1 LSLNFCI
8 LASGSSGNCSVIW
21 TEKAVILVDCG
32 CSARYI
38 TENLAGLNIAPE
50 NLTAAVITH
59 VHTDHISTSGF
70 SFLLKNNIP
79 IYLHKDIFEDLSRKY
94 GKKAAKCI
102 NIYFNKTFKVKD
114 IVADSFNVYH
124 KDAHISRTLGFTFS
138 SIVNIRKYKI
148 GYVTD
153 TGKICSKIIKSLV
166 NSNILVIESNY
177 NRTMLNSSSRP
188 YDNKKWILS
197 DWGHLSN
204 ENAASAIAEIKKLST
219 DKESLKYVFLAHIS
233 NHHNTSEV
241 AINTTRRILIREGI
255 SDINLLISKR
265 ERRSSAIRIS

>member
-21 TEKAVILVDCG
+21 TEEAAILVDCG

-38 TENLAGLNIAPE
+38 MENLASLGIPPE
-50 NLTAAVITH
+50 NLTATVITH

-94 GKKAAKCI
+94 AKKVAKCI
-102 NIYFNKTFKVKD
+102 NISFNKTFKVKD
-114 IVADSFNVYH
+114 IVVDSFDVYH
-124 KDAHISRTLGFTFS
+124 KDAHISHTLGFTFS
-138 SIVNIRKYKI
+138 SIVNVKKYKI

-166 NSNILVIESNY
+166 NSNILVMESNY
-177 NRTMLNSSSRP
+177 NKTMLDSSFRP

-204 ENAASAIAEIKKLST
+204 ESAASAIAEIKRLST
-219 DKESLKYVFLAHIS
+219 DNESLKYVFLAHIS
-233 NHHNTSEV
+233 SHHNTREIAV
-241 AINTTRRILIREGI
+241 NTTRKILIREGT
-255 SDINLLISKR
+255 SNINLLIPKR
-265 ERRSSAIRIS
+265 DRRCPAIRIS